1 MKKSLL
7 AIAAMTA
14 FAGAAQAQ
22 SSVTVYG
29 VMDAGV
35 ASVTNGTGSTTT
47 GTNNKVTG
55 LQDGGLSSPRLGF
68 MGTEDLGGGMA
79 AKFLL
84 ESELSLRNGGNNGL
98 ASNGAAPTSPS
109 TFNRGA
115 WVGLSD
121 KTFGET
127 RLGYQNTISY
137 DNSVEFD
144 ALKAANMGGFAGIA
158 SAGAV
163 ASTGN
168 KYQTYLNTRVNS
180 SYAYLTPVFGGFS
193 AKVVQGSTQALGPL
207 SGNTTSSRLT
217 EYGVRYEGY
226 GAKVAINAGALASS
240 AGSDGSQGSPAASGV
255 AGTKVLAAYGAYNF
269 KVAEVN
275 ASRVVTTGQG
285 TNGKDYI
292 TTGVGVRAP
301 VSAKIT
307 VGAQYT
313 MVDNKAIT
321 SNGGG
326 SVIGGVAEYALSK
339 RTTAY
344 ALAAFSNNQSS
355 SQISMTSTSKFSA
368 GTQVGAAGLNQ
379 TGYMIGMRHTF

>member
-22 SSVTVYG
+22 SSVTIYG

-35 ASVTNGTGSTTT
+35 ASISNGTGSTTT

-68 MGTEDLGGGMA
+68 KGTEDLGGGTA
-79 AKFLL
+79 ANFLL
-84 ESELSLRNGGNNGL
+84 ESELSLRTGGNNGL
-98 ASNGAAPTSPS
+98 SSNGAAPSANS
-109 TFNRGA
+109 QFNRGA

-121 KTFGET
+121 KKLGEM
-127 RLGYQNTISY
+127 RLGFQNTITY

-144 ALKAANMGGFAGIA
+144 AIRAANMGGFAGVA
-158 SAGAV
+158 AAGAS

-168 KYQTYLNTRVNS
+168 KYGTYLATRVNS
-180 SYAYLTPVFGGFS
+180 SYAYLTPVFNGFS
-193 AKVVQGSTQALGPL
+193 ARVVQGSTQALGAL
-207 SGNTTSSRLT
+207 AGNTAAQRST
-217 EYGVRYEGY
+217 EYGVRYEGQ
-226 GAKVAINAGALASS
+226 GAKVAINAGSLASS
-240 AGSDGSQGSPAASGV
+240 AGSDGTQGGV
-255 AGTKVLAAYGAYNF
+255 AGSKVMAAYGAYDF

-275 ASRVVTTGQG
+275 AARVVTTGLG
-285 TNGKDYI
+285 TGGKDYI

-301 VSAKIT
+301 VTAKIT
-307 VGAQYT
+307 LGAQYS
-313 MVDNKAIT
+313 MVDNKAIA

-326 SVIGGVAEYALSK
+326 SVIGTVAEYALSK

-344 ALAAFSNNQSS
+344 ALAAFSNNQSGA
-355 SQISMTSTSKFSA
+355 QISMTSTSKFSG